1 MAATRS
7 PGITVDTDGNY
18 LIDKLYHGARIC
30 VRLGQTTLEQA
41 EARLKRE
48 VAHLAMEL
56 ARRVHSRPLF
66 RDCAARYLAQRH
78 ERRSLATMQIHVRL
92 LLPHIGDLEPHQVHD
107 ATLASFIAS

>member
-18 LIDKLYHGARIC
+18 LIDELYHGARIC

-48 VAHLAMEL
+48 VAHLDGTRAPSPFTP
-56 ARRVHSRPLF
+56 AVSRLRYPLPGP
-66 RDCAARYLAQRH
+66 A
-78 ERRSLATMQIHVRL
+78 
-92 LLPHIGDLEPHQVHD
+92 P
-107 ATLASFIAS
+107 

>member
-18 LIDKLYHGARIC
+18 LIDKLYHGARIS

-48 VAHLAMEL
+48 VAQLAMEL
-56 ARRVHSRPLF
+56 ARRAHPRPLF

-78 ERRSLATMQIHVRL
+78 EHRSLATMQDGSHVQHALTVMQTGLR
-92 LLPHIGDLEPHQVHD
+92 G
-107 ATLASFIAS
+107 